1 LVHSTESK
9 QMGNFRG
16 QAMAAAIG
24 VIVLGGV
31 GMGAAAAAD
40 MVPEAEL
47 QAPSPEYYPN
57 PSRYYSEPRVDQRPP
72 VVYGYAPPPA
82 YYAYG
87 PRPGVVVVP
96 EAYYP
101 RRHYGPVYGGRP
113 YYAPHIARGYGRYD
127 RRWDRGHHRW

>member
-1 LVHSTESK
+1 
-9 QMGNFRG
+9 MRNFKG

-24 VIVLGGV
+24 VIALGSV

-57 PSRYYSEPRVDQRPP
+57 PRRYYSEPPAQLYERPP
-72 VVYGYAPPPA
+72 VAYRYAPPPA

-113 YYAPHIARGYGRYD
+113 YGFRGYAPHVARGYGGYD
-127 RRWDRGHHRW
+127 RRWDRGHYRW